1 MPTMAE
7 NEPEDRLQ
15 LLETEIE
22 RRLSERFSALREEFD
37 RLRLES
43 DRRWFGFLEKFD
55 QDLRGVVPA
64 ELLGGGATVIE
75 RKGLVSTEAARVL
88 DLATTQV
95 DVLHKFLDECRRHC
109 SRAALLVARGGSI
122 GAWKAVG
129 FSQTGGDDEAVR
141 QISMPLVEGGLLSRV
156 MTGNALRL
164 PASNEI
170 SSLLRAGRV
179 SDAVAIP
186 MVVREKISGALYADV
201 VLGEEG
207 KFDPDALG
215 LLTFLAGLLVDRLA
229 SRKLKPA
236 PALRVPEV
244 AKKPEPAGMWME
256 DAAVPGP
263 AAEATAA
270 EPAPAPSVWST
281 RPRRRLLRSPARRP
295 RREAG
300 RRVLVHRAGDAAGAA
315 AEAGRRLAGPLAEMS
330 SGDERREEARR
341 FARLLVSEIKLYNER
356 AVLEGR
362 EHANLYERLRDDID
376 RSRQMYEERIPQDV
390 RSSTQL
396 LLRGAR
402 ADPRRWPT
410 RGPGALIV
418 PRCPSRPPPAP
429 PGEARGLRARPPSRR
444 ELRRRRPRN
453 SRGAGGLRRRL
464 RPRRG
469 PARGRQ
475 ARRSRERPRR
485 DPAQGRAAGLGR
497 ARGVSARAGRFAPEG
512 LRRRGAASRSPGL
525 VHRPRGLPAPGARRG
540 ARERGQGRRGSRR
553 RAARVRR
560 RRAVRLPRA
569 CRDRGRAPSRE
580 AARVPGGGAGARARG
595 RRRGDAEPDRRGVHR
610 ADPAGARG
618 RRPRCR
624 RAMPRGS

>member
-1 MPTMAE
+1 MAE
-7 NEPEDRLQ
+7 NESEDRLQ

-43 DRRWFGFLEKFD
+43 DRRWFGFLERFD
-55 QDLRGVVPA
+55 QDMKGVVPT
-64 ELLGGGATVIE
+64 ELLSGEGAKLIE
-75 RKGLVSTEAARVL
+75 RKGLVSAEAARVL

-129 FSQTGGDDEAVR
+129 FSQNGGDDEAVR
-141 QISMPLVEGGLLSRV
+141 QITMPVAEGGLLSRV

-179 SDAVAIP
+179 TDAVAIP

-236 PALRVPEV
+236 PALRLPEI
-244 AKKPEPAGMWME
+244 AKRAEASGMWM
-256 DAAVPGP
+256 DDGNAGAA
-263 AAEATAA
+263 AAQATAA
-270 EPAPAPSVWST
+270 EPSPSVWSA
-281 RPRRRLLRSPARRP
+281 PAAP
-295 RREAG
+295 AG
-300 RRVLVHRAGDAAGAA
+300 PAPVEPEEKPAGGASFIAPEPAAGAA
-315 AEAGRRLAGPLAEMS
+315 ADAGRRLAGPLADMS

-362 EHANLYERLRDDID
+362 EHSNLYERLHDDID

-390 RSSTQL
+390 RSSSNFFYEEL
-396 LLRGAR
+396 VVIL
-402 ADPRRWPT
+402 AD
-410 RGPGALIV
+410 G
-418 PRCPSRPPPAP
+418 RP
-429 PGEARGLRARPPSRR
+429 EVLGL
-444 ELRRRRPRN
+444 
-453 SRGAGGLRRRL
+453 
-464 RPRRG
+464 
-469 PARGRQ
+469 
-475 ARRSRERPRR
+475 
-485 DPAQGRAAGLGR
+485 
-497 ARGVSARAGRFAPEG
+497 
-512 LRRRGAASRSPGL
+512 
-525 VHRPRGLPAPGARRG
+525 
-540 ARERGQGRRGSRR
+540 
-553 RAARVRR
+553 
-560 RRAVRLPRA
+560 
-569 CRDRGRAPSRE
+569 
-580 AARVPGGGAGARARG
+580 
-595 RRRGDAEPDRRGVHR
+595 
-610 ADPAGARG
+610 
-618 RRPRCR
+618 
-624 RAMPRGS
+624 

>member
-1 MPTMAE
+1 MAE

-37 RLRLES
+37 RLRLEA
-43 DRRWFGFLEKFD
+43 DRRWFGVLAKFD

-75 RKGLVSTEAARVL
+75 RKGLVAAETARVL

-129 FSQTGGDDEAVR
+129 FSQAGGDDEAVR

-244 AKKPEPAGMWME
+244 PKKPEPAGMWME
-256 DAAVPGP
+256 DATPGP

-270 EPAPAPSVWST
+270 EPAPAPSVWSAPT
-281 RPRRRLLRSPARRP
+281 APAAAP
-295 RREAG
+295 AESEEKPPADSSFI
-300 RRVLVHRAGDAAGAA
+300 APETAAGAA
-315 AEAGRRLAGPLAEMS
+315 ADAGRRLAGPLAEMS

-390 RSSTQL
+390 RSSSNFFYEEL
-396 LLRGAR
+396 VLIL
-402 ADPRRWPT
+402 AD
-410 RGPGALIV
+410 G
-418 PRCPSRPPPAP
+418 RP
-429 PGEARGLRARPPSRR
+429 EVLGL
-444 ELRRRRPRN
+444 
-453 SRGAGGLRRRL
+453 
-464 RPRRG
+464 
-469 PARGRQ
+469 
-475 ARRSRERPRR
+475 
-485 DPAQGRAAGLGR
+485 
-497 ARGVSARAGRFAPEG
+497 
-512 LRRRGAASRSPGL
+512 
-525 VHRPRGLPAPGARRG
+525 
-540 ARERGQGRRGSRR
+540 
-553 RAARVRR
+553 
-560 RRAVRLPRA
+560 
-569 CRDRGRAPSRE
+569 
-580 AARVPGGGAGARARG
+580 
-595 RRRGDAEPDRRGVHR
+595 
-610 ADPAGARG
+610 
-618 RRPRCR
+618 
-624 RAMPRGS
+624 

>member
-1 MPTMAE
+1 MAE

-64 ELLGGGATVIE
+64 ELLSGGATVIE
-75 RKGLVSTEAARVL
+75 RKGLVSADAARVL

-129 FSQTGGDDEAVR
+129 FSQHGGDDEAVR

-164 PASNEI
+164 LASNEI
-170 SSLLRAGRV
+170 SSLLRAGRA

-215 LLTFLAGLLVDRLA
+215 MLTFLAGLLVDRLA

-256 DAAVPGP
+256 DAAGAASP
-263 AAEATAA
+263 AAEAPAA
-270 EPAPAPSVWST
+270 EQAPSAAPSVWSA
-281 RPRRRLLRSPARRP
+281 PAAP
-295 RREAG
+295 PAGAEEKPAAESSFIAPEAS
-300 RRVLVHRAGDAAGAA
+300 AGAA
-315 AEAGRRLAGPLAEMS
+315 ADAGRRLAGPLAEMS

-390 RSSTQL
+390 RSSSNFFYEEL
-396 LLRGAR
+396 VLIL
-402 ADPRRWPT
+402 AD
-410 RGPGALIV
+410 G
-418 PRCPSRPPPAP
+418 RP
-429 PGEARGLRARPPSRR
+429 EVLGL
-444 ELRRRRPRN
+444 
-453 SRGAGGLRRRL
+453 
-464 RPRRG
+464 
-469 PARGRQ
+469 
-475 ARRSRERPRR
+475 
-485 DPAQGRAAGLGR
+485 
-497 ARGVSARAGRFAPEG
+497 
-512 LRRRGAASRSPGL
+512 
-525 VHRPRGLPAPGARRG
+525 
-540 ARERGQGRRGSRR
+540 
-553 RAARVRR
+553 
-560 RRAVRLPRA
+560 
-569 CRDRGRAPSRE
+569 
-580 AARVPGGGAGARARG
+580 
-595 RRRGDAEPDRRGVHR
+595 
-610 ADPAGARG
+610 
-618 RRPRCR
+618 
-624 RAMPRGS
+624 

>member
-1 MPTMAE
+1 MAE
-7 NEPEDRLQ
+7 TEPEDRLQ

-22 RRLSERFSALREEFD
+22 RRLSERFAALREEFD

-64 ELLGGGATVIE
+64 ELLSGGATVIE
-75 RKGLVSTEAARVL
+75 RKGLVSAEAARVL

-201 VLGEEG
+201 VLGDEG

-244 AKKPEPAGMWME
+244 ARKPEPAGMWMD
-256 DAAVPGP
+256 DAAAGSP
-263 AAEATAA
+263 AADATAA
-270 EPAPAPSVWST
+270 EPASASAPSVWS
-281 RPRRRLLRSPARRP
+281 SPAAP
-295 RREAG
+295 
-300 RRVLVHRAGDAAGAA
+300 AAPPPAVVPVAPGGLDEKPAAESSLIAPDGPAAAA

-362 EHANLYERLRDDID
+362 EHGNLYERLRDDID
-376 RSRQMYEERIPQDV
+376 RSRQMYDERIPQDV
-390 RSSTQL
+390 RSSTNFFYEEL
-396 LLRGAR
+396 VLIL
-402 ADPRRWPT
+402 AD
-410 RGPGALIV
+410 
-418 PRCPSRPPPAP
+418 
-429 PGEARGLRARPPSRR
+429 
-444 ELRRRRPRN
+444 
-453 SRGAGGLRRRL
+453 
-464 RPRRG
+464 
-469 PARGRQ
+469 
-475 ARRSRERPRR
+475 
-485 DPAQGRAAGLGR
+485 GRAEVLGL
-497 ARGVSARAGRFAPEG
+497 
-512 LRRRGAASRSPGL
+512 
-525 VHRPRGLPAPGARRG
+525 
-540 ARERGQGRRGSRR
+540 
-553 RAARVRR
+553 
-560 RRAVRLPRA
+560 
-569 CRDRGRAPSRE
+569 
-580 AARVPGGGAGARARG
+580 
-595 RRRGDAEPDRRGVHR
+595 
-610 ADPAGARG
+610 
-618 RRPRCR
+618 
-624 RAMPRGS
+624 